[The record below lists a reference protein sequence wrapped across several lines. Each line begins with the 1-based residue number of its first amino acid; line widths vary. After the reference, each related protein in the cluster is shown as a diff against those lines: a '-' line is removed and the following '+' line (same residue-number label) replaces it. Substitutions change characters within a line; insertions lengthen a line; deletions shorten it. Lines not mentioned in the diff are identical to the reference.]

1 MARNH
6 KEQINYLMKVRRGK
20 HGGMSD
26 ADYRRELERLF
37 ALGVEEGINY
47 DKTLPTDSVRTW

>member
-6 KEQINYLMKVRRGK
+6 VEQINYLLKVRKGK

-26 ADYRRELERLF
+26 RDYREQLEKLF
-37 ALGVEEGINY
+37 SLGFEEGRNHN
-47 DKTLPTDSVRTW
+47 LPTDSIRI

>member
-6 KEQINYLMKVRRGK
+6 IEQVNYLLKVRRGK

-26 ADYRRELERLF
+26 KDYRMELERLF
-37 ALGVEEGINY
+37 TIGVNEGLNY
-47 DKTLPTDSVRTW
+47 VNGLPADAE

>member
-6 KEQINYLMKVRRGK
+6 NEQVNYLMKVRRGK

-26 ADYRRELERLF
+26 KDYRMELERLF
-37 ALGVEEGINY
+37 SLGVDEGMNY
-47 DKTLPTDSVRTW
+47 DNSLPTDSVRS

>member
-6 KEQINYLMKVRRGK
+6 FEQINYLMKVRRGK

-26 ADYRRELERLF
+26 RDFRDQLEKLYS
-37 ALGVEEGINY
+37 LGYEEG
-47 DKTLPTDSVRTW
+47 KTDCLPTDSIRA

>member
-6 KEQINYLMKVRRGK
+6 YEQVNYLMKVRKGK

-26 ADYRRELERLF
+26 KDYRKELEKLYSI
-37 ALGVEEGINY
+37 GYEEGMNY
-47 DKTLPTDSVRTW
+47 DNALPTDLVRL

>member
-6 KEQINYLMKVRRGK
+6 NEQVNYLMKVRRGK

-26 ADYRRELERLF
+26 KDYRIELERLF
-37 ALGVEEGINY
+37 SLGVDEGMNY
-47 DKTLPTDSVRTW
+47 DNSLPTDSVRS

>member
-6 KEQINYLMKVRRGK
+6 YEQVNYLMKVRKGK

-26 ADYRRELERLF
+26 KDYRKELEKLF
-37 ALGVEEGINY
+37 SIGYEEGMNY
-47 DKTLPTDSVRTW
+47 DNALPTDLVRL